1 MLLADRRSHHL
12 QHPLSTTT
20 KISPRAM
27 RVPWIMSRRRRHR
40 RLLNI
45 PLAGIQGGF
54 PPDKH
59 HLHPLHHQSHRG
71 QNLPTRKQL
80 LLDPLLAANH
90 RQLLLLSHVLR
101 KTDGALCALAQG
113 LLTSSQTRTT
123 LTTPVSLSRTRAPVA
138 GKPLKYMLKTAGDQC

>member
-12 QHPLSTTT
+12 QHPLSTT
-20 KISPRAM
+20 KIAPRAM
-27 RVPWIMSRRRRHR
+27 RVPWTMSR

-45 PLAGIQGGF
+45 PLAGIQGGS
-54 PPDKH
+54 PPDRH
-59 HLHPLHHQSHRG
+59 HNHPLHHQSHRG
-71 QNLPTRKQL
+71 QNLPTRKRL